1 MITLVHQHVAK
12 GRTPFYFE
20 CCIPDLEDLHSV
32 AGISGGETHSFE
44 VVDFDNV
51 IRTHIAMF
59 HSSYFVKCS
68 VIPLT
73 ICLDP
78 TNFKV

>member
-1 MITLVHQHVAK
+1 
-12 GRTPFYFE
+12 
-20 CCIPDLEDLHSV
+20 
-32 AGISGGETHSFE
+32 
-44 VVDFDNV
+44 
-51 IRTHIAMF
+51 MF